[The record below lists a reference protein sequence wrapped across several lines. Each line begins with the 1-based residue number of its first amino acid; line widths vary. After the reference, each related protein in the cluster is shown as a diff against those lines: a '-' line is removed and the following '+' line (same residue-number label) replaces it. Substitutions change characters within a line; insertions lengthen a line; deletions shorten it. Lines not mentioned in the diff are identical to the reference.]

1 LLVCSARAC
10 RAGAPARCSSFD
22 LGAPVPLA
30 SDAAPPRPPPPRTP
44 NDAPATVARLVR
56 NAVNPPEA
64 AAASEGAAGAAADAA
79 AETDSLALWSL
90 AYGEL
95 CEEALALGIPRR
107 ALPPL
112 PTPASAAGVRAA
124 ATLLGRIIASR
135 LSSNL

>member
-1 LLVCSARAC
+1 M
-10 RAGAPARCSSFD
+10 
-22 LGAPVPLA
+22 
-30 SDAAPPRPPPPRTP
+30 
-44 NDAPATVARLVR
+44 R
-56 NAVNPPEA
+56 NAVNPPEV
-64 AAASEGAAGAAADAA
+64 AAASEGAAGAADAGAAA

-90 AYGEL
+90 AFGEL